1 MSSSANN
8 QILNGMTFSSD
19 DIDFSKPKVN
29 KSGGKSVNIIN
40 KESKSYLTLSTPL
53 MLTWGVQEFVDD
65 QTGRKS
71 YDMSLQ
77 FPKEDYATPETT
89 AFLERLV
96 EFENSIKAHVKNNS
110 KSLLGKTTIS
120 AEVVDALF
128 HPMLKYPKDPST
140 GEPDMTRSPTLRVKL
155 SYWEEAF
162 DCEIYDMQGTAL
174 FPNETGVGPMELIP
188 KAINLAT
195 IIRSGGI
202 WFANGKFGVTWR
214 LVQAMVKP
222 RATLKGR
229 CFIQLSASDKS
240 RLSKQEEDA
249 NEDDEVA
256 VEVAESSD
264 DDDDDSNG
272 GATASTVS
280 LQKTV
285 SPEPPAPAPA
295 PAPAAPVKK
304 KKVVKRVKKKSAD
317 TADSAESSQ

>member
-1 MSSSANN
+1 MSDSASN
-8 QILNGMTFSSD
+8 QILNGMTFTSG

-40 KESKSYLTLSTPL
+40 KSSKTYLTLTTPL

-77 FPKEDYATPETT
+77 FPKDDYATPETT
-89 AFLERLV
+89 AFLERLT
-96 EFENSIKAHVKNNS
+96 EFESSIKKHVQENS
-110 KSLLGKTTIS
+110 KALLNKAKVS
-120 AEVVDALF
+120 DDVVEALF

-155 SYWEEAF
+155 SYWDDSF

-174 FPNETGVGPMELIP
+174 FPNETGVGPMELVP

-229 CFIQLSASDKS
+229 CFIQLSDADKP
-240 RLSKQEEDA
+240 RLSKQQDNDEEG
-249 NEDDEVA
+249 DEVSM
-256 VEVAESSD
+256 EVAESSD
-264 DDDDDSNG
+264 DEE
-272 GATASTVS
+272 ATETPSALPAKVS
-280 LQKTV
+280 E
-285 SPEPPAPAPA
+285 PEPVVEAAPEP
-295 PAPAAPVKK
+295 PAAPVKK
-304 KKVVKRVKKKSAD
+304 KKVVKRVKKKY
-317 TADSAESSQ
+317 AEAE

>member
-1 MSSSANN
+1 MTDSTNN
-8 QILNGMTFSSD
+8 QILNGMTLTSANV
-19 DIDFSKPKVN
+19 DFSKPKVN

-40 KESKSYLTLSTPL
+40 KASKSYLTITTPL

-89 AFLERLV
+89 AFLECLT
-96 EFENSIKAHVKNNS
+96 EFENSIKKHVQDNS
-110 KSLLGKTTIS
+110 KALLNKAKVS
-120 AEVVDALF
+120 DDVVDALF

-155 SYWEEAF
+155 SFWDNAF
-162 DCEIYDMQGTAL
+162 DCEIYDMKGVSL

-214 LVQAMVKP
+214 LVQAVVKP

-229 CFIQLSASDKS
+229 CFIQLSDADKT
-240 RLSKQEEDA
+240 RLSKQQDDVGD
-249 NEDDEVA
+249 DDEVA

-264 DDDDDSNG
+264 EDDDDGG
-272 GATASTVS
+272 GASAATEPVQEAAVA
-280 LQKTV
+280 
-285 SPEPPAPAPA
+285 PEPPSQE
-295 PAPAAPVKK
+295 PVKK
-304 KKVVKRVKKKSAD
+304 KKVVKRVKRKTSE
-317 TADSAESSQ
+317 TTE